1 MVRSN
6 GKAYC
11 SFSIQDDGLGESES
25 TRLGLKQIVDM
36 TESSGAI
43 FEGISSEDETGT
55 QYTILIPLG
64 RSHYMERAVEFIEPD
79 GDLVKLNE
87 MQKEEIAELIQV
99 VPKKKET
106 GKKMLVIDDSDQI
119 RWFLRHVLPVSIMF
133 RKLIMAR
140 RV

>member
-11 SFSIQDDGLGESES
+11 SFSIKDDGLGESES

-99 VPKKKET
+99 VPK
-106 GKKMLVIDDSDQI
+106 
-119 RWFLRHVLPVSIMF
+119 
-133 RKLIMAR
+133 RKR
-140 RV
+140 PGRKCW

>member
-1 MVRSN
+1 MEFALRVLLSN
-6 GKAYC
+6 ALKKYLPLWKDLDQYFRGAPRMARLIVL
-11 SFSIQDDGLGESES
+11 SIQDDGLGESES

-87 MQKEEIAELIQV
+87 MQKEEIAELIQ
-99 VPKKKET
+99 
-106 GKKMLVIDDSDQI
+106 L
-119 RWFLRHVLPVSIMF
+119 F
-133 RKLIMAR
+133 RKERDREENAGD
-140 RV
+140 